1 MLKIKMT
8 LLISHFFAQSKKIK
22 LSKIV
27 ASNLQMKK
35 AMGYTPASLKA
46 TYGLGLV
53 CLTFLGMSSLQ
64 AQSISPQT
72 LTIAGGYSQVGGYS
86 LGYSMGEE
94 SSITYYTTATASTL
108 SAGFLQ
114 DFGFLERDHLVLDL
128 SLSNASFEGS
138 TTQFFIPVGDFTVKS
153 SRTTTSTK
161 APLFS
166 SLYGPG
172 YDNRY
177 FEIKDNV
184 LFWSSADPAPGKETF
199 LILAQ
204 VLDRKGN
211 QVAKFF
217 EIKRTRTAFSSLV
230 VSNTFTPNGDGVND
244 KWSVPGLRFYEGAR
258 ISVFDKVGS
267 RMFYT
272 EIPDQGWDG
281 TFNGKELPI
290 GSYFWVIEALEIG
303 EMRRGILNLIRK

>member
-1 MLKIKMT
+1 
-8 LLISHFFAQSKKIK
+8 
-22 LSKIV
+22 
-27 ASNLQMKK
+27 MKK
-35 AMGYTPASLKA
+35 SMGYTPVSLKA
-46 TYGLGLV
+46 TYGLGLL
-53 CLTFLGMSSLQ
+53 CLTLLGMSSLQ

-72 LTIAGGYSQVGGYS
+72 LNIAGGYSQVGGYS
-86 LGYSMGEE
+86 LGYSLGEE

-128 SLSNASFEGS
+128 SLSNASFVGS
-138 TTQFFIPVGDFTVKS
+138 TTQFFIPIGDFSVKT
-153 SRTTTSTK
+153 SRTTTSAKT
-161 APLFS
+161 PLFTN
-166 SLYGPG
+166 LYGPG
-172 YDNRY
+172 YDNPY
-177 FEIKDNV
+177 FEIKNNI

-199 LILAQ
+199 LVLAQ

-217 EIKRTRTAFSSLV
+217 EIKRSRTAFSSLV
-230 VSNTFTPNGDGVND
+230 VANTFTPNGDGTND
-244 KWSVPGLRFYEGAR
+244 KWTVPGLRFYEGAR
-258 ISVFDKVGS
+258 ISVFDKAGS

-290 GSYFWVIEALEIG
+290 GSYFWVIEAIEVGEI
-303 EMRRGILNLIRK
+303 RRGILNLIRK

>member
-1 MLKIKMT
+1 
-8 LLISHFFAQSKKIK
+8 
-22 LSKIV
+22 
-27 ASNLQMKK
+27 MKK
-35 AMGYTPASLKA
+35 AMTYTPASLKA
-46 TYGLGLV
+46 TYSLGLL
-53 CLTFLGMSSLQ
+53 CLTLLGVSSLQ

-72 LTIAGGYSQVGGYS
+72 LNVSGGYTLVGGYS
-86 LGYSMGEE
+86 LGYSVGEE
-94 SSITYYTTATASTL
+94 SSISHYTTATASTL
-108 SAGFLQ
+108 SAGFIQ

-128 SLSNASFEGS
+128 SLSNASFVGS
-138 TTQFFIPVGDFTVKS
+138 TTQFFIPIGDFTVKT

-161 APLFS
+161 APLFT
-166 SLYGPG
+166 SLNGSG

-177 FEIKDNV
+177 FYINDNV
-184 LFWSSADPAPGKETF
+184 LFWNSAEPAPGKETF

-211 QVAKFF
+211 AVTKFF
-217 EIKRTRTAFSSLV
+217 EIKRSRTAFSSLV
-230 VSNTFTPNGDGVND
+230 VANTFTPNGDGTND
-244 KWSVPGLRFYEGAR
+244 KWTVPGLRFYEGAR

-290 GSYFWVIEALEIG
+290 GSYFWVIEALEVG

>member
-1 MLKIKMT
+1 
-8 LLISHFFAQSKKIK
+8 
-22 LSKIV
+22 
-27 ASNLQMKK
+27 MKK
-35 AMGYTPASLKA
+35 AMTYTPASLKA
-46 TYGLGLV
+46 IYGLGLLF
-53 CLTFLGMSSLQ
+53 LTLLSATSLQ

-72 LTIAGGYSQVGGYS
+72 LNVSGGYSLVGGYS
-86 LGYSMGEE
+86 LGYSVGEE
-94 SSITYYTTATASTL
+94 SSISHYTTATASTL
-108 SAGFLQ
+108 SAGFIQ

-128 SLSNASFEGS
+128 TLSNASFTGS
-138 TTQFFIPVGDFTVKS
+138 TTQFFIPVGDFSVKT

-172 YDNRY
+172 YDNSY
-177 FEIKDNV
+177 FEIKDKV
-184 LFWSSADPAPGKETF
+184 LFWSSADPAPRKETF

-217 EIKRTRTAFSSLV
+217 EIKRSRTAFSSLV
-230 VSNTFTPNGDGVND
+230 VANTFTPNGDGTND
-244 KWSVPGLRFYEGAR
+244 NWSVPGLRFYEGAR
-258 ISVFDKVGS
+258 ISVFDKDGD
-267 RMFYT
+267 RLFYT

-290 GSYFWVIEALEIG
+290 GSYFWVIEALEVG
-303 EMRRGILNLIRK
+303 EIRRGILNLIRK

>member
-1 MLKIKMT
+1 
-8 LLISHFFAQSKKIK
+8 
-22 LSKIV
+22 
-27 ASNLQMKK
+27 MKK
-35 AMGYTPASLKA
+35 AMTYTKAFLKA
-46 TYGLGLV
+46 TYSLGLLI
-53 CLTFLGMSSLQ
+53 LTLLSATSLQ

-72 LTIAGGYSQVGGYS
+72 QNVSGGYTLVGGYS
-86 LGYSMGEE
+86 LGYSVGEE
-94 SSITYYTTATASTL
+94 SSISHYTTATASTL

-128 SLSNASFEGS
+128 TLSNASFTGS
-138 TTQFFIPVGDFTVKS
+138 TTQFFIPVGDFTVKT

-161 APLFS
+161 APLFT

-172 YDNRY
+172 YDNPY

-184 LFWSSADPAPGKETF
+184 LFWSSAEPAPGKETF

-217 EIKRTRTAFSSLV
+217 EIKRSRTAFSSLV
-230 VSNTFTPNGDGVND
+230 VSNTFTPNGDGTND
-244 KWSVPGLRFYEGAR
+244 KWTVLGLRFYEGAR
-258 ISVFDKVGS
+258 ISVFDKDGD
-267 RMFYT
+267 RLFYT

-281 TFNGKELPI
+281 TYKGKQLPI
-290 GSYFWVIEALEIG
+290 GSYYWVIEALEVG
-303 EMRRGILNLIRK
+303 EIRRGILNLIRK

>member
-1 MLKIKMT
+1 
-8 LLISHFFAQSKKIK
+8 
-22 LSKIV
+22 
-27 ASNLQMKK
+27 MKK
-35 AMGYTPASLKA
+35 VTTYTRASLKA
-46 TYGLGLV
+46 TYGLGLLL
-53 CLTFLGMSSLQ
+53 LTLLSATSLQ

-72 LTIAGGYSQVGGYS
+72 LNVSGGYSLVGGYS
-86 LGYSMGEE
+86 LGYSLGEE
-94 SSITYYTTATASTL
+94 SSISHYTTATASTL
-108 SAGFLQ
+108 SAGFIQ

-128 SLSNASFEGS
+128 SLSNASFVGS
-138 TTQFFIPVGDFTVKS
+138 TTQFFIPVGDFTVKT

-161 APLFS
+161 APLFA
-166 SLYGPG
+166 SLNGPG

-184 LFWSSADPAPGKETF
+184 LFWSSAEPAPGKETF

-217 EIKRTRTAFSSLV
+217 EIKRSRTPFSSLV
-230 VSNTFTPNGDGVND
+230 VANTFTPNGDGKND

-258 ISVFDKVGS
+258 VSVFDKDGD
-267 RMFYT
+267 RLFYT

-281 TFNGKELPI
+281 TYKGKQLPI
-290 GSYFWVIEALEIG
+290 GSYYWVIEALELG
-303 EMRRGILNLIRK
+303 EIRRGILNLIRK

>member
-281 TFNGKELPI
+281 TYKGKQLPI